1 MIYEGYK
8 ICDIADTYGVKPNT
22 ITQIKNRR

>member
-8 ICDIADTYGVKPNT
+8 IGFLKI
-22 ITQIKNRR
+22 